1 MLGVG
6 SVTSGDASDPPAWAS
21 LSCGTSLRGV
31 HWQWPVGAALA
42 FLLALATTPAGVSGA
57 VLLLP
62 VQLSVLHVPSP
73 SVTPTNLL
81 FNVAATPGGLLRFAR
96 ERRLRGPLTGV
107 LVAGTLPGVIAGAVL
122 RVEVFSGQR
131 SFTVIAGLV
140 LLPLGLWLLL
150 GAQNLARP
158 RPTPTRRH
166 RQATWLLALVVG
178 TIGGV
183 YGIGGGSILAP
194 ILIALGYSVYEV
206 APATLTATFL
216 TSIAGVA
223 TYQVLQ
229 AVHGGAIAPRGSLG
243 VCRGAGGFGGSA
255 GAARLQS
262 RLPER
267 SLRRLLGLIACLVA
281 ARYLQTAATGT
292 SSRPQPARHAQP
304 A

>member
-1 MLGVG
+1 M
-6 SVTSGDASDPPAWAS
+6 
-21 LSCGTSLRGV
+21 
-31 HWQWPVGAALA
+31 HWQWLVGAALA
-42 FLLALATTPAGVSGA
+42 FVLALLTTPAGVSGA

-96 ERRLRGPLTGV
+96 ERRLRGPLTG
-107 LVAGTLPGVIAGAVL
+107 LLIAGTLPGVVAGAVL
-122 RVEVFSGQR
+122 RVEVFSGER

-158 RPTPTRRH
+158 RPAPTRRH

-178 TIGGV
+178 TIGGL
-183 YGIGGGSILAP
+183 YGVGGGSMLAP

-206 APATLTATFL
+206 APATLAATFL
-216 TSIAGVA
+216 TSVAGIA
-223 TYQVLQ
+223 TFQVLQ
-229 AVHGGAIAPRGSLG
+229 GVHGGSIAPQWILG
-243 VCRGAGGFGGSA
+243 ACLGAGGFAGSYC
-255 GAARLQS
+255 GARLQS

-267 SLRRLLGLIACLVA
+267 NLRRLLGVIACLVA
-281 ARYLQTAATGT
+281 ARYIQTATTGA
-292 SSRPQPARHAQP
+292 SSQRQTVHQAQP

>member
-1 MLGVG
+1 
-6 SVTSGDASDPPAWAS
+6 VT
-21 LSCGTSLRGV
+21 TLRRV
-31 HWQWPVGAALA
+31 HWQWPVGAVLA

-81 FNVAATPGGLLRFAR
+81 FNVAATPGGLLRFWR
-96 ERRLRGPLTGV
+96 EHRLGGPLTGP
-107 LVAGTLPGVIAGAVL
+107 LVVGTLPGVILGAVL

-131 SFTVIAGLV
+131 SFTIIAALV
-140 LLPLGLWLLL
+140 LLPIGLWLLL

-158 RPTPTRRH
+158 RPAPTRRH
-166 RQATWLLALVVG
+166 RAWTWLLAAVVG
-178 TIGGV
+178 TIGGL

-206 APATLTATFL
+206 APATLAATFL
-216 TSIAGVA
+216 TSLVGVA

-229 AVHGGAIAPRGSLG
+229 AVHGGTIAPQWILG
-243 VCRGAGGFGGSA
+243 AFLGAGGFAGSYC
-255 GAARLQS
+255 GARLQR

-267 SLRRLLGLIACLVA
+267 NLRRLLGAIACLVA
-281 ARYLQTAATGT
+281 VRYIQTAATAAPAP
-292 SSRPQPARHAQP
+292 SQPGRHARVG
-304 A
+304 